1 MRVGERGRVVLP
13 ADLRKRRDWSEGT
26 VLIAVETDRGVLL
39 TRRDEL
45 ESLVR
50 GQLVGTDIVS
60 DLMEERRRAAVRED
74 AE

>member
-1 MRVGERGRVVLP
+1 MRVGGRGRVVLP